1 MKQISRKPSC
11 SEHTTGLLLSQTG
24 TCFKHVSDI
33 LYPFYSPHPGFR
45 LGFSAPQ
52 QCRIP
57 TQHFSFHPGAP
68 LCSQPSLLPA
78 PKHPSWCDAL
88 LAGCSRGHAADVP
101 HSPSTTADTFLLP
114 VLAKAARRLQHH
126 SAKPSPSAGQ
136 VCKGCSPGRTSRSVL
151 LFCPPLPW
159 FDMRAPQGHHKS
171 RHFPGLPPNTR

>member
-1 MKQISRKPSC
+1 MKQISRKPSR
-11 SEHTTGLLLSQTG
+11 SEHTTGLLLSQTE

-33 LYPFYSPHPGFR
+33 LHPSTPHTQLSDWDYLLPSSAESRPKTSVSF
-45 LGFSAPQ
+45 LVPPSAPS
-52 QCRIP
+52 P
-57 TQHFSFHPGAP
+57 P
-68 LCSQPSLLPA
+68 LLPA
-78 PKHPSWCDAL
+78 PKHTSWCNAL
-88 LAGCSRGHAADVP
+88 LAGCSRGHAADFP

-126 SAKPSPSAGQ
+126 PAKPSPSAGQ

-171 RHFPGLPPNTR
+171 RHFPGLPPNTL